1 MSQYQANRECLE
13 DEDLQTCSDPQGL
26 ESAQVFRDDEE
37 KFLSSSKPLVPG
49 TLEEAP
55 VAETPST
62 SKGLQ
67 HSCFSS
73 SNSEQ
78 GASSQENQQ
87 ILCTKQAAMVPGTVP
102 HNDVDEKVTVL
113 VNFMLLKY
121 QMKELV
127 WKADMLE
134 IIMQEDEEH
143 FPKIL
148 LQACQTMEM
157 VFGLDV
163 KLLDPFNHCYG
174 VFIKL
179 GLTYDG
185 MGSDEDS
192 VPKTGLLILLLG
204 VIFTKGSCVP
214 EEEVW
219 TALKLT
225 GMYPGRVHFLF
236 GDPGEIIT
244 KEFVKE
250 KYVEY
255 RLVANSDP
263 PQYEFLWGP
272 RAYAETSKMKVLGF
286 MANILGTDP
295 CHLPVQYVE
304 AVLEKV
310 EKALTSISLW
320 AASRFR
326 SIVRYYARGSSFS
339 HPWSQETWVVTYCSK
354 SS

>member
-13 DEDLQTCSDPQGL
+13 DKDLQKCSEPQCL
-26 ESAQVFRDDEE
+26 ELAQVFKDEE
-37 KFLSSSKPLVPG
+37 KKFLSSSNRLVPG

-67 HSCFSS
+67 HYCLSS

-78 GASSQENQQ
+78 GASSQENEQ
-87 ILCTKQAAMVPGTVP
+87 ISCTKQAAVVPGNVP
-102 HNDVDEKVTVL
+102 HNDVNEKVAVL

-134 IIMQEDEEH
+134 IVMQDNEVH

-148 LQACQTMEM
+148 LQACQTMGM

-163 KLLDPFNHCYG
+163 KLLDSLNHCYG

-185 MGSDEDS
+185 MGSDEGS

-219 TALKLT
+219 KALKLT
-225 GMYPGRVHFLF
+225 GLYPGKKHILF
-236 GDPGEIIT
+236 GDPREIIT

-272 RAYAETSKMKVLGF
+272 RAYAETSKKKVLKF

-295 CHLPVQYVE
+295 CHLPDQYVE

-326 SIVRYYARGSSFS
+326 SIVRYSAMGSSFS
-339 HPWSQETWVVTYCSK
+339 HP
-354 SS
+354 